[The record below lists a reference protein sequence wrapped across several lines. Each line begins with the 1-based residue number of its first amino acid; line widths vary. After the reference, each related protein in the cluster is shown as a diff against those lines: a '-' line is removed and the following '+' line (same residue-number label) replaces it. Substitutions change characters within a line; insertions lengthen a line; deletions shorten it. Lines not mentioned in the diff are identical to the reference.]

1 MKQAEITLKNEFGL
15 HMRPA
20 QGLMKLALQQPG
32 DVFVEKDGIRANAK
46 SIVELIGL
54 AAAAGDSIVL
64 ICDGDGED
72 QSLKE
77 IAEFLE
83 NLPELYEEDRVG

>member
-1 MKQAEITLKNEFGL
+1 MTKVEVTLKNELGL

-20 QGLMKLALQQPG
+20 QGLMRLALQQPC

-54 AAAAGDSIVL
+54 AAACGETLTV
-64 ICDGDGED
+64 ICEGE
-72 QSLKE
+72 
-77 IAEFLE
+77 AEAEAAEAIRRFIE
-83 NLPELYEEDRVG
+83 DLPELYEERRVE

>member
-1 MKQAEITLKNEFGL
+1 MKQAQVTLKNEFGL

-32 DVFVEKDGIRANAK
+32 DIFVEKDGIRANAK

-54 AAAAGDSIVL
+54 AAAAGEAIVVT
-64 ICDGDGED
+64 CEGDGEE

-77 IAEFLE
+77 ITEFLE
-83 NLPELYEEDRVG
+83 NLPELYEEERVE